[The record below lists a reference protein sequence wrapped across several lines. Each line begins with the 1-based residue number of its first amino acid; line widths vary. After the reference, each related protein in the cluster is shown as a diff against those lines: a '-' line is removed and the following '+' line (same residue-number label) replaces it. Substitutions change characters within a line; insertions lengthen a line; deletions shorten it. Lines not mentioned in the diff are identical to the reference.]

1 MDKRPIGFIG
11 LGRMGAAMAR
21 NLASAGVPLTVYDIR
36 PDLPDA
42 LIDLRVSSATTPG
55 DVATRV
61 ELLFLCVPSEVE
73 AEAVL
78 FGEAGVSTGA
88 RGPLPIIDTT
98 TMNRRAALRLAGQV
112 QPTRSALP

>member
-55 DVATRV
+55 
-61 ELLFLCVPSEVE
+61 
-73 AEAVL
+73 
-78 FGEAGVSTGA
+78 
-88 RGPLPIIDTT
+88 
-98 TMNRRAALRLAGQV
+98 
-112 QPTRSALP
+112 